1 MLSHINDAAIDG
13 IKNQDT
19 YIAVKISGEPDSR
32 MSTKTD
38 FHNDLI
44 SIVKNLPKLDWI
56 KLLWIVVLFLLPLDR
71 EVERENRCVR
81 RCRG

>member
-1 MLSHINDAAIDG
+1 MLSHINDAAIG

-56 KLLWIVVLFLLPLDR
+56 ELLWIVVLFLLPPR
-71 EVERENRCVR
+71 
-81 RCRG
+81 